1 MIQVNSITI
10 SEENG
15 GPTEFKMDV
24 THRTHPGGPKLHV
37 TKLDAHGDPADV
49 RHYSLNGNR
58 DNTSRMVLGFM
69 LADADLPT
77 VTHLSYLINS
87 MLD

>member
-10 SEENG
+10 CEENG
-15 GPTEFKMDV
+15 GPTEFKLFV
-24 THRTHPGGPKLHV
+24 SHRTHPSGPRLHV
-37 TKLDAHGDPADV
+37 NRLNAHGDV
-49 RHYSLNGNR
+49 EEQRSYNLEGKR
-58 DNTSRMVLGFM
+58 DTTSRMVLGFM